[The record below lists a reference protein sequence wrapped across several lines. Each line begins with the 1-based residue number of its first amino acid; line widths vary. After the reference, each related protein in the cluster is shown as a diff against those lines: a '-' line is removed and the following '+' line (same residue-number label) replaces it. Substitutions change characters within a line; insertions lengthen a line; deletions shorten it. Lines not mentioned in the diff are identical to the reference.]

1 MSYHEIKF
9 CTDSVGLKPNILK
22 IDINKIDRSL
32 INRSDISIKNW
43 SVGQPNDSGYYRV
56 LLYDKD
62 PHLYKLNIFYYWY
75 HPIDGEWRSNYYTTS
90 KIRKPVPLW
99 QDLKCSSL

>member
-9 CTDSVGLKPNILK
+9 CSDSNSPSPNILNVN
-22 IDINKIDRSL
+22 IENVDRSL

-43 SVGQPNDSGYYRV
+43 SVGEPKETGYYRV
-56 LLYDKD
+56 LLYDIK

-75 HPIDGEWRSNYYTTS
+75 HPNGGEWRSNYYSTP
-90 KIRKPVPLW
+90 KIRKPIPLW
-99 QDLKCSSL
+99 QDLACSSL